1 LGSTVNFEIPGA
13 LIGPNSEYSVEVL
26 EVQPCAAIEGEE
38 AGARFPQV
46 GRVNFAA
53 RVTGPTK
60 VMLVPVRYD
69 ADGSGRLPDLSDE
82 HVEEM
87 RQLLASQ
94 FPVTDAI
101 FTIREPVG
109 TTQTDLG
116 SMLNQMMSLR
126 SNDGPPGDV
135 SYYGLVRQAETFR
148 DYCNGSCVTGIASF
162 ARGSDG
168 GSGMG
173 IGYTGYAGETFVHE
187 MGHIYQRPHSPC
199 GGPANP
205 DPQFPYS
212 EGSIGSWGYDRIA
225 GELIDPADGY
235 KDLMGYCGPV
245 WISDYV
251 YQLLVD
257 RVAVLNDNE
266 RVVTLDATPR
276 NYWTLL
282 IDPAQKGR
290 WGLPLSL
297 SGAPAGDRETA
308 TVVDDAGQPLLQIPV
323 YRVELG
329 DSGEQLVYVPE
340 PHGGWHSVVLGSG
353 LVHGFSEPLTVS
365 PFSE

>member
-1 LGSTVNFEIPGA
+1 
-13 LIGPNSEYSVEVL
+13 
-26 EVQPCAAIEGEE
+26 
-38 AGARFPQV
+38 
-46 GRVNFAA
+46 
-53 RVTGPTK
+53 
-60 VMLVPVRYD
+60 
-69 ADGSGRLPDLSDE
+69 
-82 HVEEM
+82 
-87 RQLLASQ
+87 
-94 FPVTDAI
+94 
-101 FTIREPVG
+101 
-109 TTQTDLG
+109 
-116 SMLNQMMSLR
+116 
-126 SNDGPPGDV
+126 
-135 SYYGLVRQAETFR
+135 
-148 DYCNGSCVTGIASF
+148 
-162 ARGSDG
+162 
-168 GSGMG
+168 
-173 IGYTGYAGETFVHE
+173 
-187 MGHIYQRPHSPC
+187 
-199 GGPANP
+199 
-205 DPQFPYS
+205 
-212 EGSIGSWGYDRIA
+212 
-225 GELIDPADGY
+225 
-235 KDLMGYCGPV
+235 MGYCGPV